1 VLVGKVCIIGFDG
14 GSLELVERWAG
25 ALPNLRRLMSE
36 GSVGALRSTIPPVTS
51 PAWNCMISGCNPGK
65 VGVYGFFH
73 EENGRF
79 RTTNYKDQAVPAM
92 WDLMGDAGRRVGV
105 VNVPVT
111 FPPNPVNGFLVS
123 GGLFSPMYREVRF
136 TYPRDL
142 QEVLDRVA
150 GGYEVMPIIDLGV
163 PGKERHYLAEIRR
176 HIERQTRAVEY
187 LLRTEPW
194 DFFMYVLFVIDPTQH
209 YFWRYMDRT
218 HPLHDARGAA
228 RYGDAIQ
235 SIYRMAD
242 EALGRFLA
250 TLPSDTTVLV
260 VSDHGFGPMY
270 GYFLVNEW
278 LRREGFLAL
287 RPGSGAAER
296 RPGYLLRMRS
306 HVLRRLDPRAIR
318 FVLRWVPRR
327 LLQRFTIGGLAAS
340 EFDDVTANVDWS
352 RTAAYGGL
360 SGGGN
365 IRINLAGREPH
376 GSVPPE
382 EYDAVRQ
389 KIVARLL
396 ELRDPAGRPVVTK
409 VYRREEL
416 YQGPYVDR
424 APDLL
429 FVIDDCHYDQL
440 LRLGGKGGEIWTS
453 SYPRTGWHGLR
464 GMFIA
469 HGPQIKPGRLAEV
482 RLVDIAPTALH
493 LMGMTVPAHMDG
505 RVVSEMLRDDAE
517 AARRPVEISQSHERE
532 RIRERV
538 RRLRGT
544 GRAWP

>member
-1 VLVGKVCIIGFDG
+1 MAKVCVIGFDG

-25 ALPNLRRLMSE
+25 VLPNLRRLMTQ
-36 GSVGALRSTIPPVTS
+36 GCVATLQSTIPPVTS
-51 PAWNCMISGCNPGK
+51 PAWNCLISGCNPGK
-65 VGVYGFFH
+65 VGIYGFFK
-73 EENGRF
+73 EDNGRF
-79 RTTNYKDQAVPAM
+79 RTTNYTDQAVPAM
-92 WDLMGDAGRRVGV
+92 WDLIGDAGRRVGV

-111 FPPNPVNGFLVS
+111 YPPRPVNGFLVS

-136 TYPRDL
+136 TYPAQL
-142 QEVLDRVA
+142 QAVIDRVA
-150 GGYEVMPIIDLGV
+150 GGYEVMPVIDLGV

-176 HIERQTRAVEY
+176 HIERQTRAVEH
-187 LLRTEPW
+187 LLRTEAW
-194 DFFMYVLFVIDPTQH
+194 DFFMYVLFVTDPTQH
-209 YFWRYMDRT
+209 YFWRFMDDT

-228 RYGDAIQ
+228 RYEDAIQ

-242 EALGRFLA
+242 DALGRFLA
-250 TLPSDTTVLV
+250 MLPPDTTVLI

-287 RPGSGAAER
+287 RPRSGSPR
-296 RPGYLLRMRS
+296 RGPGFLLRMRTR
-306 HVLRRLDPRAIR
+306 VLRQLNPSAVRL
-318 FVLRWVPRR
+318 VLRWVPRR

-340 EFDDVTANVDWS
+340 EFDSVAADIDWS

-376 GSVPPE
+376 GSVSPE
-382 EYDAVRQ
+382 EYEVVRE
-389 KIVARLL
+389 KICARLL
-396 ELRDPAGRPVVTK
+396 ELRDSHGRPVVTN

-416 YQGPYVDR
+416 YHGPYVDR

-440 LRLGGKGGEIWTS
+440 LRVGGDGNDVWAS

-469 HGPQIKPGRLAEV
+469 HGPQIQPGRLADLQ
-482 RLVDIAPTALH
+482 LVDVAPTVLH
-493 LMGMTVPAHMDG
+493 LMGLGVPANMDG
-505 RVVSEMLRDDAE
+505 SVVTEMLRADAE
-517 AARRPVEISQSHERE
+517 AARRPVTVWQSRERD

-538 RRLRGT
+538 RRLREVRRT
-544 GRAWP
+544 